1 MAAKWPL
8 RMQPSA
14 IWRHS
19 VQIRV
24 SSRGWCYI
32 LEEHGL
38 LKGDFDKAQKL
49 ITAGRKNGAL
59 PLDICVEDERRVAD
73 GVEEIDGDDVENYA
87 TGIIDY
93 VRNGHVNY
101 TPASF
106 WEAQDYYVELA
117 VEKID
122 LKSLF
127 ASVCEPFRM
136 AIRNI
141 GGWSDINSRAAMM
154 RRFADWEAKGKQCVL
169 LYCGDHDPGRLQI
182 SSFMRPNLAELEG
195 AVGWS
200 PENLIIERFGL
211 NADFIDAQRLTWI
224 DNLATSHETYP
235 LDDPRHADFQKPYVQ
250 DYLRQFGAHKV
261 EANALLV
268 RPEAGRELC
277 RGAILRYIPESSI
290 AEYENDLAE
299 ERETLRI

>member
-1 MAAKWPL
+1 
-8 RMQPSA
+8 
-14 IWRHS
+14 
-19 VQIRV
+19 
-24 SSRGWCYI
+24 
-32 LEEHGL
+32 L